1 MTDILRR
8 VRWARAARNLPTWHG
23 IFSLTVLFG
32 LWQAAGV
39 LQVGNFGEIP
49 TPIEVGRALVEAAA
63 THKYWWS
70 WVVSG
75 ERVALGFLAGVA
87 IGVPLGLALGINR
100 TFHGIVFPVLETL
113 RPVPPLAWVPL
124 SILFWPTLELS
135 ITFVIFLG
143 AFFAVVLNVLGGVA
157 AIDPS
162 YLRAAASMGARP
174 WHIFWKIVLPAT
186 TPAIFTGMALG
197 MGLTWE
203 IVVAAEIIAG
213 KAGLGF
219 LTWEGFV
226 NGSLVAILVAMVSI
240 GVAGFL
246 SGGLIWLCGR
256 WATPWQ
262 KKTH

>member
-1 MTDILRR
+1 MRNALRR
-8 VRWARAARNLPTWHG
+8 VRLRSSPG
-23 IFSLTVLFG
+23 IWEGMFSLALLFG
-32 LWQAAGV
+32 LWQAAGTF
-39 LQVGNFGEIP
+39 QVGGFGEIP
-49 TPIEVGRALVEAAA
+49 TPVDVGRALVEAAG
-63 THKYWWS
+63 TSRYWSS

-75 ERVALGFLAGVA
+75 QRVALGFLAGVL
-87 IGVPLGLALGINR
+87 IGVPLGLALGMSR
-100 TFHGIVFPVLETL
+100 TFRGIVFPVLETL

-124 SILFWPTLELS
+124 SILFWPTLEMS
-135 ITFVIFLG
+135 IVFVIFLG

-162 YLRAAASMGARP
+162 LLRAALSLGARP
-174 WHIFWKIVLPAT
+174 RHIFWKIVLPAT
-186 TPAIFTGMALG
+186 TPAIFTGMAVA

-246 SGGLIWLCGR
+246 SSGLIWAVGR
-256 WATPWQ
+256 RATPWQ
-262 KKTH
+262 KKMS